1 MRNTQRSL
9 LNFPASLD
17 NLINLIE
24 LDITQNNLPKIP
36 DVIYNLINL
45 KRLNISDNE
54 IKEVSPNIEH
64 LQKLET
70 LNLSRN
76 ELTALPATLCKLA
89 KLRKLYVNDNRLNF
103 DGIPSGIGKLGAL
116 EIFSAANNQ
125 LEMIP
130 EGLCRCGNLKKMNLS
145 SNQLI
150 TLPDSI
156 YLLGDMDML
165 DLRNNPELVMPA
177 KPIEMQKGDGVE
189 FYNIDF
195 SLQNQLRLAGAQ
207 IPPSVAT
214 PTTNP
219 RDAIARKMRLRRARN
234 QDSGGDQDSAKI
246 LKGMK
251 DIADDKANNQSGD
264 DPMVQSLQ
272 PKKWE
277 ETLEKP
283 PLDYSEFF
291 EDEDGQVPGLTIWE
305 IENFLPNKI
314 EDVTH
319 GKFYEGDCYIV
330 LKTFLLETQLSWEIY
345 FWIGSAT
352 TLDKKACAAIHAVNL
367 RNYLGARCRTIR
379 EEQADESD
387 EFLALFDSD
396 IVYIEGGRTSTGFF
410 TIEDNVFN
418 TRLYMIHNDETSLNL
433 EPVEIGYDSLDV
445 ENVFLL
451 DSGLKLFLW
460 YGKKARNTVKSKSRL
475 LAEKINKNERKN
487 KAEITMET
495 QGNESSEFLRLLGV
509 EDIGDKPEVRTVVPD
524 WKAKSPRLYI
534 IQLGLGYLEMPQ
546 VEVPQQKLVHTLLN
560 SKNVYLLDC
569 SPDLFVWFGKKSTRL
584 VRAAAIKLS
593 QELFAMIKRPA
604 FSVITRIQEGT
615 ENQVFKSKFTGWDEV
630 IAVDFTRTAQSV
642 ARTGADLS
650 RWAKNQETKADL
662 SALFMPRQPSMQ
674 PLEAQQLAEDWNYD
688 LDAMEAFVLEGKK
701 FIRLPEEELG
711 IFFSSECYVFL
722 CRYCIPV
729 EDPVEGEENAPEA
742 AHPPPDDEI
751 QCVVYFWQGR
761 DAGNMG
767 WLTFT
772 FTLQKK
778 FKAMFGESLEVVR
791 IHQQQENL
799 KFMSHFKG
807 KFVIKVG
814 KRSEKKKSPDGKL
827 PVEFYHLRSNGSS
840 LCTRLI
846 QIKPDATL
854 LNSAFCYILNVPFE
868 TDDDSESGIIYVWIG
883 SKTTPEESRLIQ
895 EIAETMFNNPWVSL
909 QVINEG
915 EEPQNFFWVALNG
928 QKPHDTGKDG
938 FKCLNF
944 SF

>member
-1 MRNTQRSL
+1 M
-9 LNFPASLD
+9 
-17 NLINLIE
+17 
-24 LDITQNNLPKIP
+24 DISENNLPKIP
-36 DVIYNLINL
+36 EVIYNLINL
-45 KRLNISDNE
+45 KRLNLSEND
-54 IKEVSPNIEH
+54 IKEVSSSIEF

-76 ELTALPATLCKLA
+76 ELTALPSSLVKLG
-89 KLRKLYVNDNRLNF
+89 KLRKLYVNDNMLNF
-103 DGIPSGIGKLGAL
+103 DGIPSGIGKMGAL
-116 EIFSAANNQ
+116 EIFSASNNQ
-125 LEMIP
+125 LELIP
-130 EGLCRCGNLKKMNLS
+130 EGLCRCSSLKKLNLS

-156 YLLGDMDML
+156 YLLGDMDIL

-214 PTTNP
+214 PTSNP

-251 DIADDKANNQSGD
+251 DIAQEKCNNENPD
-264 DPMVQSLQ
+264 DPLLQSLQ
-272 PKKWE
+272 PKRWE

-291 EDEDGQVPGLTIWE
+291 EDEDGQAPGVTIWE

-367 RNYLGARCRTIR
+367 RNFLGARCRTQR

-410 TIEDNVFN
+410 TIEDNVFK
-418 TRLYMIHNDETSLNL
+418 TRLYVVHNDDTALNL
-433 EPVEIGYDSLDV
+433 EPVEIDYNSLDT

-451 DSGLKLFLW
+451 DAGLKLFLFF
-460 YGKKARNTVKSKSRL
+460 GKKARNTVKSKSRL

-487 KAEITMET
+487 KAEIFMEV
-495 QGNESSEFLRLLGV
+495 QGNESSEFLKLLGI
-509 EDIGDKPEVRTVVPD
+509 EDIEDKPQEVKTVADD
-524 WKAKSPRLYI
+524 WKPRSPRLYI

-546 VEVPQQKLVHTLLN
+546 PEIPQQKLVHTLLN
-560 SKNVYLLDC
+560 SKSVYLLDC
-569 SPDLFVWFGKKSTRL
+569 RSDLFVWFGKKSTRL

-593 QELFAMIKRPA
+593 QELFAMIDRPN

-650 RWAKNQETKADL
+650 GWAKKQETKV
-662 SALFMPRQPSMQ
+662 S
-674 PLEAQQLAEDWNYD
+674 
-688 LDAMEAFVLEGKK
+688 
-701 FIRLPEEELG
+701 FI
-711 IFFSSECYVFL
+711 
-722 CRYCIPV
+722 
-729 EDPVEGEENAPEA
+729 NA
-742 AHPPPDDEI
+742 
-751 QCVVYFWQGR
+751 
-761 DAGNMG
+761 
-767 WLTFT
+767 
-772 FTLQKK
+772 
-778 FKAMFGESLEVVR
+778 
-791 IHQQQENL
+791 
-799 KFMSHFKG
+799 SHF
-807 KFVIKVG
+807 
-814 KRSEKKKSPDGKL
+814 
-827 PVEFYHLRSNGSS
+827 
-840 LCTRLI
+840 
-846 QIKPDATL
+846 
-854 LNSAFCYILNVPFE
+854 
-868 TDDDSESGIIYVWIG
+868 
-883 SKTTPEESRLIQ
+883 
-895 EIAETMFNNPWVSL
+895 
-909 QVINEG
+909 INI
-915 EEPQNFFWVALNG
+915 
-928 QKPHDTGKDG
+928 H
-938 FKCLNF
+938 
-944 SF
+944 